1 MVRMTSE
8 LRKPL
13 PQLLTP
19 TVLGSEIA
27 SHDVLELASQ
37 SHNDPIYQS
46 MRSNSVVTGKNEH
59 HLPTNEKITDKARL
73 FPKTPIVYINS
84 QKEAHSEK
92 LFKYCNNA
100 ATPVVIIRGI
110 CNALGLDLKQ
120 FTTRTLVE
128 KQPKHGCEVRTQ
140 IAQGIT
146 GIRM

>member
-8 LRKPL
+8 ARGSHKL

-19 TVLGSEIA
+19 TVLGSEIG

-46 MRSNSVVTGKNEH
+46 MRITNNQSLKEPK
-59 HLPTNEKITDKARL
+59 LPTNEKITDKTRL

-84 QKEAHSEK
+84 AKEAHAEK

-120 FTTRTLVE
+120 FTTRALVE

-140 IAQGIT
+140 VAQGKY
-146 GIRM
+146 